1 MRPVG
6 RVEHKADPSRKTQ
19 ANDFVDTTPPTP
31 SLIPSKIQHEPT
43 NQMMLPESLSTPC
56 LGTPPQG
63 IVGGIQGVDVC
74 NASTF
79 GSIRCGQVSSDY
91 YSCFS
96 KKNANRATCY
106 LPLPPLRLNPC
117 SQVENLL
124 NDEQDRTVPWLP
136 GTGRSTIAQ
145 TIAGVNLADRNFC
158 AGLSRFRDF
167 EARDGLR
174 SILLALAFQ
183 LSHQYQWSREEQ
195 LTVLTV
201 SPDACRDTL
210 FLHGQTYCLAI
221 SRLCILGPAL
231 SSPLPMGVKT
241 KNLYPYF
248 FLGSP
253 FV

>member
-6 RVEHKADPSRKTQ
+6 RVEHKADPSRKMQ

-43 NQMMLPESLSTPC
+43 NQMTLPESLSTPC

-63 IVGGIQGVDVC
+63 IVGGIQGVNVC

-124 NDEQDRTVPWLP
+124 NDEQDRT
-136 GTGRSTIAQ
+136 
-145 TIAGVNLADRNFC
+145 DRNFG

-183 LSHQYQWSREEQ
+183 LSHRYQWSREEQ

-210 FLHGQTYCLAI
+210 FLHGETNCLAI

-231 SSPLPMGVKT
+231 PSTLPMGVKT